1 MAASQPAGLFLSRE
15 LTRIIPFTAQKTFV
29 SAAAGA
35 GATFVAEF
43 DVARAT
49 TDRNQ
54 LLGGAFP
61 SGAQPQQAIGP
72 LLDAVCFDNGVG
84 GASILVEYAV
94 DRSAV
99 YRAFATTG
107 VPQNTLTNIAGLRVT
122 ARFVRV
128 TFTNVTAASVL
139 EAGVWIRSS

>member
-1 MAASQPAGLFLSRE
+1 MAQPASLYLSRQ
-15 LTRIIPFTAQKTFV
+15 LVRVMPFAAQKTFV

-43 DVARAT
+43 DVAQVI
-49 TDRNQ
+49 TDANQ
-54 LLGGAFP
+54 LLTGALP
-61 SGAQPQQAIGP
+61 SAGAIAFAIGP
-72 LLDAVCFDNGVG
+72 FLDAVCFDTGAG
-84 GASILVEYAV
+84 GASILIEYAV
-94 DRSAV
+94 DRGAT

-122 ARFVRV
+122 SRFVRV

-139 EAGVWIRSS
+139 EAGVWLRSS